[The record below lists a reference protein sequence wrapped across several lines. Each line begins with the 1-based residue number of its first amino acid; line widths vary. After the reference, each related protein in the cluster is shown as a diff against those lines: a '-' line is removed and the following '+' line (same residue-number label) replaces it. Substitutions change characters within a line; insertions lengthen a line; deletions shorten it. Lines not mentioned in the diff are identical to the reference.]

1 MEYTL
6 TIHSLAAEDI
16 LEIARWYDLQLA
28 GLGNRFGQQ
37 LEIAFTAIQKN
48 PTAHNKATGE
58 IRKAFLKKFPYIIF
72 FEIQETNILICSVI
86 HSRRTPSLMKGRY
99 RKIRKQR

>member
-37 LEIAFTAIQKN
+37 LEIAFTAIQQN

-58 IRKAFLKKFPYIIF
+58 IRKAFLKKFPHIIF
-72 FEIQETNILICSVI
+72 FEIQETNILICAVI
-86 HSRRTPSLMKGRY
+86 HSRRKPSLMKV
-99 RKIRKQR
+99 I

>member
-37 LEIAFTAIQKN
+37 LEIAFTSIQKN

-72 FEIQETNILICSVI
+72 FEIQETNILICGGR
-86 HSRRTPSLMKGRY
+86 HSRRAPSLMKGRY
-99 RKIRKQR
+99 RKIRKRR